1 MQRVSGQNSQLAF
14 GYIKV
19 PEYPTEEE
27 DFQLLY
33 VRSGRSYR
41 LEVEA

>member
-1 MQRVSGQNSQLAF
+1 MQRVSGQNSPLAF
-14 GYIKV
+14 GYIQV
-19 PEYPTEEE
+19 PEYPTEKE

-33 VRSGRSYR
+33 VRSDRSYR